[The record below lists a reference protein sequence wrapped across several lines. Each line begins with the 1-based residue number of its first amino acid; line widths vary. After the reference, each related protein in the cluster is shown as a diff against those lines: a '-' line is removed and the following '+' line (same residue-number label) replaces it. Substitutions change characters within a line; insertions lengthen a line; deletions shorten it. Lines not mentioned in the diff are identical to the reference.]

1 MIKCLIVDDEPLAL
15 ELLEDFIKQMPMLTL
30 IASCSNAVQAS
41 QVLNE
46 QEIDLM
52 FLDIH
57 MPGMS
62 GITFLQSLKLH
73 HRPMVVFTTAYN
85 EYALQGFD
93 LDVLDYLMKPIA
105 FERFLKTVHKAL
117 SQTQVGASK
126 TLAQPKKDFL
136 FIKSEYKTFKVNVDD
151 IIYIEGLKD
160 YAKVYTQ
167 AGNILTLK
175 SLKAIEKMLPASDFV
190 RVHRSYIIAIKKIK
204 MISRNQ
210 IVLSNDVSIP
220 LSEGYKD
227 ELNNIVNSN
236 QV

>member
-117 SQTQVGASK
+117 SQTQVGAGK

>member
-30 IASCSNAVQAS
+30 VASCSSAAQAS
-41 QVLNE
+41 EVLSG
-46 QEIDLM
+46 QQIDLM
-52 FLDIH
+52 FLDIQ
-57 MPGMS
+57 MPGMN
-62 GITFLQSLKLH
+62 GITFLKSLKLY
-73 HRPMVVFTTAYN
+73 HRPMVVFTTAYH
-85 EYALQGFD
+85 EYALEGFD
-93 LDVLDYLMKPIA
+93 LNVLDYLMKPIA
-105 FERFLKTVHKAL
+105 FERFLKTVHKAV
-117 SQTQVGASK
+117 SQMQTSAGIALV
-126 TLAQPKKDFL
+126 QPRKDFL

-160 YAKVYTQ
+160 YAKVYTNT
-167 AGNILTLK
+167 GNILTLK
-175 SLKAIEKMLPASDFV
+175 SLKAIEKMLPADEFI

-210 IVLSNDVSIP
+210 IVLSNDVNIP

-227 ELNNIVNSN
+227 ELNNIINSY